1 MSQCDVQFCFTYH
14 DMNQQLVSEA
24 VVDWNVI
31 GFVGGTGIVFV
42 LKTTNAKED
51 DSTRAEKLVL

>member
-1 MSQCDVQFCFTYH
+1 
-14 DMNQQLVSEA
+14 MNQQLVSEA
-24 VVDWNVI
+24 FSDWKVI

-51 DSTRAEKLVL
+51 DSTGAKDLVL